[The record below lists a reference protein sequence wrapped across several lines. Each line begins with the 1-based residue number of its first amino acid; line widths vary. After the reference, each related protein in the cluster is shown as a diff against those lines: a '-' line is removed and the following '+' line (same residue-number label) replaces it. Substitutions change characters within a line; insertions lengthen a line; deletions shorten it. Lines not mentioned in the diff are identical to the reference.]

1 VKTISLEG
9 WPRRDHYLFFKEF
22 EYPYFSL
29 CADMDITYCLPVI
42 KDRNI
47 SFTAAIMYLVT
58 RVANGIPEFRQR
70 IRDVGP
76 IEHDVVHP
84 SATIL
89 SKDDLFTFCTAIYK
103 EDFSVFIR
111 ETEQEILRIKTEP
124 SLEEKISDD
133 SMLFMTS
140 IPWVSFTGFVH
151 PVKLSPADS
160 VPRFAWGKFR
170 DEGQKIVMPLSVQ
183 GHHAL
188 MDGLHAGLFY
198 EEFQQL
204 LDNPK
209 QFVGNK

>member
-1 VKTISLEG
+1 MKEIPLEN
-9 WPRRDHYLFFKEF
+9 WPRKDHYLFFREF

-29 CADMDITYCLPVI
+29 CANVDITNFLPLI
-42 KDRNI
+42 KERNI
-47 SFTAAIMYLVT
+47 SFTAAIMYLVA

-70 IRDVGP
+70 IRDEGP
-76 IEHDVVHP
+76 IEHEVVHP

-89 SKDDLFTFCTAIYK
+89 SKDDLFTFCTAIYQ
-103 EDFSVFIR
+103 DNFLAFAA
-111 ETEQEILRIKTEP
+111 ETQQEILRIKTEP
-124 SLEEKISDD
+124 SLEEKIKDD

-140 IPWVSFTGFVH
+140 IPWVSFTGFMH

-170 DEGQKIVMPLSVQ
+170 EEGQKTVMPLSVQ

-198 EEFQQL
+198 EEFQRL
-204 LDNPK
+204 LDNPELL
-209 QFVGNK
+209 VGEE